1 LQTDIL
7 QFCICFYPLAGAMS
21 VADPPV
27 PVDPSK
33 TISQSDAVDT
43 SLPEFIDTDS
53 ASEDYADAV
62 EEFPSESNDDDAALP
77 KRLAPAVQVF
87 RVSVQLD
94 KFYLSLLNNLG
105 LWSNPVLDVQL
116 IDTMVDYLVGTDSL
130 SSMGL
135 SSCIML
141 NQWNPSAKVFLN
153 LINIIV
159 VPLSCNFLF
168 SSDSRASC

>member
-1 LQTDIL
+1 
-7 QFCICFYPLAGAMS
+7 MS
-21 VADPPV
+21 VADPPI

-33 TISQSDAVDT
+33 SISQSDSVDT
-43 SLPEFIDTDS
+43 SLPEFIDNDS
-53 ASEDYADAV
+53 ASEGYADAV
-62 EEFPSESNDDDAALP
+62 EEFSSESNDEDSVLLP
-77 KRLAPAVQVF
+77 KRLAPPVQVF

-135 SSCIML
+135 NSCIML
-141 NQWNPSAKVFLN
+141 NQWNPRAKVCFN
-153 LINIIV
+153 L
-159 VPLSCNFLF
+159 
-168 SSDSRASC
+168 